1 MRLIKTPPSD
11 SLSPAQASII
21 IHQFVMIVDGPIFWQ
36 LSLHIGNL
44 AAATIKFVDFCF
56 RIIAKLDH
64 FHSILQQVKTLSQIH
79 N

>member
-36 LSLHIGNL
+36 LSLYIGNL
-44 AAATIKFVDFCF
+44 AAATIKFVDFRF
-56 RIIAKLDH
+56 QTI
-64 FHSILQQVKTLSQIH
+64 TLIGLFSFNITTR
-79 N
+79 